1 MEALEER
8 VLNQTGE
15 HVQDNGC
22 THSTNEQREGAD
34 FGISRLSSGT
44 SPKDDQLPK
53 GTKKRS
59 KEKAQET
66 PLNQDGNCDTT
77 AEDLDNECLTGS
89 HFAKKK
95 KKMKKADFINTTRNK
110 NIEGLNFYE
119 QENSLDQEQEDNF
132 AELMEENNT
141 VDFLYIT
148 TLIRPMLKCNKA
160 KFDKWVGLINFS
172 KDFTQ
177 TIDKYLRIEV
187 DKNMI
192 LKNAIFTVLNAFDN
206 KKKGVLLKSDFEK
219 LFYETLYEKVLDIKV
234 HCLLPNQNMLD
245 FYCPQHRQSW
255 FLV

>member
-1 MEALEER
+1 MLTLTLQEICYL
-8 VLNQTGE
+8 LNRGLCS
-15 HVQDNGC
+15 V
-22 THSTNEQREGAD
+22 S
-34 FGISRLSSGT
+34 
-44 SPKDDQLPK
+44 
-53 GTKKRS
+53 
-59 KEKAQET
+59 
-66 PLNQDGNCDTT
+66 
-77 AEDLDNECLTGS
+77 
-89 HFAKKK
+89 
-95 KKMKKADFINTTRNK
+95 KMKKADFINTTRNK

-192 LKNAIFTVLNAFDN
+192 LKSAIFTLLNAFES